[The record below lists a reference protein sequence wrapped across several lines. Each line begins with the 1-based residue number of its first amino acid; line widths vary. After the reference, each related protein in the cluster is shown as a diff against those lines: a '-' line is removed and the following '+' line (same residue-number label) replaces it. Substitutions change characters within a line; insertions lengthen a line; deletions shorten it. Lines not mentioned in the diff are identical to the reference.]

1 MDRIPGHPPCAS
13 VMVSEQEIETLS
25 PDHSGS
31 KVESHHCFIPPT
43 RLSSLGRFDF
53 RSRRHSNLFHHGCGI
68 VIISVAQD
76 LPIFQIKGRDGKI
89 ATPRIPPWS
98 GPTKPRGSSVPIPG
112 TASIATTRASRAKV
126 RLRRFLAAPMRAWL
140 RSSRNTTRPTFSGE
154 TRTSSRRERTHRC
167 SGGRLVA
174 PSSSER
180 VFIARAN
187 IPSRSRALPQGYP
200 QSRLGAH
207 RLAEVAG
214 KREAADHFDEPKGQ
228 ENAAQAP

>member
-1 MDRIPGHPPCAS
+1 
-13 VMVSEQEIETLS
+13 
-25 PDHSGS
+25 
-31 KVESHHCFIPPT
+31 
-43 RLSSLGRFDF
+43 
-53 RSRRHSNLFHHGCGI
+53 
-68 VIISVAQD
+68 
-76 LPIFQIKGRDGKI
+76 
-89 ATPRIPPWS
+89 
-98 GPTKPRGSSVPIPG
+98 
-112 TASIATTRASRAKV
+112 
-126 RLRRFLAAPMRAWL
+126 MRAWL

-228 ENAAQAP
+228 ENAALTPQSSARFVKPPCCRCWLSWAFGRESVHGICTRYRRFWTRNSPKLRVTGRYRIRHKPLRVSDIRFQRVTVAFRPELTVSRDVTGSIPSAPPIDSPRLTGSPDSKPATWWQCLVAKCV

>member
-1 MDRIPGHPPCAS
+1 
-13 VMVSEQEIETLS
+13 
-25 PDHSGS
+25 
-31 KVESHHCFIPPT
+31 
-43 RLSSLGRFDF
+43 
-53 RSRRHSNLFHHGCGI
+53 
-68 VIISVAQD
+68 
-76 LPIFQIKGRDGKI
+76 
-89 ATPRIPPWS
+89 
-98 GPTKPRGSSVPIPG
+98 
-112 TASIATTRASRAKV
+112 V

-140 RSSRNTTRPTFSGE
+140 RSSRNTIRPTFSGE

-214 KREAADHFDEPKGQ
+214 KRTISMRAQRAGKRRAGAISLPRSAKPAIDARHSRAFGRKRVHGICTRYRRFWTRNSPKLRVTGRYRIRHKPLRVSDIRFQ
-228 ENAAQAP
+228 RVTVAFRPELTGSRDVTGSIPSAPPIDSPRLTGSPDSKPATWWQCLVAKCV